1 MSELPHET
9 AERPNAELEE
19 ERARALEGI
28 DTDDLPPTAVDE
40 LGAIGVL
47 RRGLAVSPELRA
59 GIVFTALMALA
70 TAVGKIAV
78 PVLIQQ
84 TLDRGVLDDN
94 GFNGRFV
101 FAACALTFLIVAG
114 VYAASRATYRRLV
127 RATENT
133 LYGLRVRV
141 FSHIHALS
149 IADHE
154 ATRRGVLVSR
164 VTSDVETLARFAEW
178 GAVSWMVNSAVIV
191 GVLAVMFIYSW
202 QLALITLAVFIPML
216 FILRYLQ
223 RRQLHAYDQVRT
235 TVGDTLSE
243 FSEAIGGAAVI
254 RAYGAHRRARRRL
267 VGAID
272 AQYRA
277 EIRGARFFAIMFPLG
292 DVFGAVA
299 LSAVVAVGVWNGS
312 SWGLSAGELIAFL
325 FLVNLLLTPIAEL
338 SEVLD
343 QTQTALAGFRKV
355 LSVLEVPVE
364 VVEAEEGPELPDG
377 PVSVR
382 TEGLSFSYRTGPEV
396 LHGVDVDLPAGTSVA
411 VVGETGSGK
420 TTFVKLLCRLAD
432 PTEGRVLL
440 GGIDGRQLSRS
451 TRLGS
456 IRMVP
461 QDGFLFDTTL
471 AENLRAGR
479 LDATDEDL
487 AAAVEELG
495 LTSWLDGLPAGL
507 DTEVG
512 ERGGALSVGERQLVA
527 LIRAQLADPGLLVL
541 DEATSAVDPE
551 TEQALAGALQRLATG
566 RTTVSVAH
574 RLSTAERA
582 DLVLVFDR
590 GRLVEQGSH
599 AELVDA
605 GGTYTRLHQSWLG
618 TTRSAV
624 TSSSIATVSSSSTDG
639 GPE

>member
-1 MSELPHET
+1 LSELPHET
-9 AERPNAELEE
+9 AERPDAELEE
-19 ERARALEGI
+19 ERILALEGLDDDELPRTEI
-28 DTDDLPPTAVDE
+28 DD
-40 LGAIGVL
+40 LGAIAVL
-47 RRGLAVSPELRA
+47 RRGLAISPELRA
-59 GIVFTALMALA
+59 GIVFTVLMALA
-70 TAVGKIAV
+70 TAVGKIAI

-84 TLDRGVLDDN
+84 TLDKGVLDED
-94 GFNGRFV
+94 GFRGGFV
-101 FAACALTFLIVAG
+101 LVACIISFVIIAG
-114 VYAASRATYRRLV
+114 VYVASRATYRRLV
-127 RATENT
+127 MATENT

-141 FSHIHALS
+141 FAHIHSLS

-164 VTSDVETLARFAEW
+164 VTSDIETLARFAEW

-191 GVLAVMFIYSW
+191 GVIVVMFIYSW
-202 QLALITLAVFIPML
+202 QLALITLVVFVPLL
-216 FILRYLQ
+216 FILRSLQ
-223 RRQLHAYDQVRT
+223 RRQLRAYDIVRT

-243 FSEAIGGAAVI
+243 FSESIGGAAVI
-254 RAYGAHRRARRRL
+254 RAYGAQGRAERRL
-267 VGAID
+267 EHAIGE
-272 AQYRA
+272 QYRA
-277 EIRGARFFAIMFPLG
+277 EVKAAKFFAIMFPLG

-299 LSAVVAVGVWNGS
+299 LCLVVGVGVWNGPT
-312 SWGLSAGELIAFL
+312 WGLSAGTLIAFL
-325 FLVNLLLTPIAEL
+325 FLVNLLLQPIAEL

-355 LSVLEVPVE
+355 LSVLAIPVE
-364 VVEAEEGPELPDG
+364 VVEPESGPELPPG

-382 TEGLSFSYRTGPEV
+382 TERLCFSYRTGPRV
-396 LHGVDVDLPAGTSVA
+396 LGDVNVDLPAGTSVA

-420 TTFVKLLCRLAD
+420 TTFVKILCRLAD

-440 GGIDGRQLSRS
+440 GGIDGRDLSAAA
-451 TRLGS
+451 RLRA

-471 AENLRAGR
+471 AENIRVGR
-479 LDATDEDL
+479 LDATDADVL
-487 AAAVEELG
+487 AAVDALG
-495 LTSWLDGLPAGL
+495 LRDWLDGLPAGL
-507 DTEVG
+507 DTQVG
-512 ERGGALSVGERQLVA
+512 ERGSALSVGERQLVA

-551 TEQALAGALQRLATG
+551 TEQALAGALQRLAAG

-582 DLVLVFDR
+582 DTILVFDR
-590 GRLVEQGSH
+590 GVLVEHGSH

-618 TTRSAV
+618 TTRTEQTSAAP
-624 TSSSIATVSSSSTDG
+624 SPGSADR
-639 GPE
+639 PAR